1 MQSARPVWCG
11 YHSQV
16 GRSAISSIFFNISST
31 VLAAVF
37 VSCRNFYFIFPAL
50 PLPFRK
56 IPGIPPLPRNSSVT
70 PRAGFLLPPRMQ
82 ILRLSE

>member
-16 GRSAISSIFFNISST
+16 GRSAISSIFFNISNT

-37 VSCRNFYFIFPAL
+37 VSCRNFYFIL
-50 PLPFRK
+50 
-56 IPGIPPLPRNSSVT
+56 
-70 PRAGFLLPPRMQ
+70 RMSNENGQ
-82 ILRLSE
+82 YDLELGE